1 MLSHNN
7 VFNLFKTNFEL
18 MLHYNM
24 SLAELQSMTPWE
36 HESHVALLANYL
48 KELKQKQER
57 Q

>member
-24 SLAELQSMTPWE
+24 SLAELESMTPWQ
-36 HESHVALLANYL
+36 HESHVAMLAHYL

>member
-24 SLAELQSMTPWE
+24 SLAELQSMVPWE
-36 HESHVALLANYL
+36 HESWVSLLANYL